1 MVDIDGREIELVVDI
16 DKMSIPDLIMFED
29 MRKGRAETDL
39 RAVYEVLNRVVVGG
53 VDKCRATDIWDVT
66 VAVIEAIGK
75 KRNPKA
81 EAQVSV

>member
-29 MRKGRAETDL
+29 MRKGRTETDL

-81 EAQVSV
+81 EEQVSA